1 MSEYA
6 SNRKPVNLQVGRLS
20 SFYLP
25 CYCPKFTQQI
35 ALIIFWDYSYFAL
48 PSAAMTMRHFCFLLF
63 VLFFASCAFDKTT
76 ESTPATTI
84 INQLKS
90 KYAPDKRVA
99 RWFVQ
104 DTLEQG
110 QVVLRGETNLP
121 EAKSDLLEQLQQK
134 GVAYL
139 DSIELLPSA
148 QLAGKVY
155 GLVNVSVANI
165 RSEDKHW
172 GEMASQ
178 VLLGTPLKIMKKV
191 REGWFYVQSPDGYL
205 GYMDQGAL
213 TLLDEAAFR
222 SWQRSPKVVY
232 WKDYGFSTLLP
243 DANSQRI
250 SDLVIGALLRKGVSN
265 DLHTEVIY
273 PDGRTAFIP
282 TRDLQSMEGWLD
294 QASTQPDDLIATAK
308 RFVGR
313 PYLWGGTSGKGM
325 DCSGFTK
332 TVFYLHGMILQR
344 DASQQVHT
352 GTEVKTDST
361 LAGLQKGDFLFFGR
375 ITAEQK
381 EKITHVGIYIGDG
394 LFIHS
399 GDDNP
404 GIRIQS
410 LKPGTPNFA
419 PHRLASLLRT
429 RRLWAEPGQHQ
440 VQLIKDSEFYFSPNL
455 NQ

>member
-1 MSEYA
+1 MRFFSLT
-6 SNRKPVNLQVGRLS
+6 VL
-20 SFYLP
+20 
-25 CYCPKFTQQI
+25 
-35 ALIIFWDYSYFAL
+35 AL
-48 PSAAMTMRHFCFLLF
+48 LLF
-63 VLFFASCAFDKTT
+63 SCAEEKAA
-76 ESTPATTI
+76 ESTPAAAI
-84 INQLKS
+84 IDQLKAE
-90 KYAPDKRVA
+90 YAPDKRVA
-99 RWFVQ
+99 RWFIQ
-104 DTLEQG
+104 DELEQG

-121 EAKSDLLEQLQQK
+121 EAKAALLEQLQQQEIN
-134 GVAYL
+134 YI

-148 QLAGKVY
+148 NLEGKLY

-191 REGWFYVQSPDGYL
+191 REGWYYVQSPDGYL
-205 GYMDQGAL
+205 GYLDQGAI
-213 TLLDEAAFR
+213 TLLDEMAFR
-222 SWQRSPKVVY
+222 SWQQAPKVIY
-232 WKDYGFSTLLP
+232 WKDFGFSTLLP
-243 DANSQRI
+243 DNNSQRI
-250 SDLVIGALLRKGVSN
+250 SDLVIGALLKKGVSN
-265 DLHTEVIY
+265 SQHTEVIY
-273 PDGRTAFIP
+273 PDGRTAFVP
-282 TRDLQSMEGWLD
+282 TQDLETMEGWLD
-294 QASTQPDDLIATAK
+294 QASVEPDDLIATAK

-352 GTEVKTDST
+352 GIEVKTDST

-375 ITAEQK
+375 ITEEQK
-381 EKITHVGIYIGDG
+381 EKITHVGIYMGDG

-419 PHRLASLLRT
+419 PHRLASLMRA
-429 RRLWAEPGQHQ
+429 RRMWAEPGKHD
-440 VQLIKDSEFYFSPNL
+440 VQLIKDSEFYSL
-455 NQ
+455 AVLD

>member
-1 MSEYA
+1 M
-6 SNRKPVNLQVGRLS
+6 R
-20 SFYLP
+20 YLP
-25 CYCPKFTQQI
+25 I
-35 ALIIFWDYSYFAL
+35 IVLIFFFISCTEEK
-48 PSAAMTMRHFCFLLF
+48 AA
-63 VLFFASCAFDKTT
+63 
-76 ESTPATTI
+76 EPTPAAAI
-84 INQLKS
+84 IEQLKTA
-90 KYAPDKRVA
+90 YAPDKRVA
-99 RWFVQ
+99 RWFIQ
-104 DTLEQG
+104 DTLEEG
-110 QVVLRGETNLP
+110 RVVLRGETNLP
-121 EAKSDLLEQLQQK
+121 DAKSALLQQLQQQ
-134 GVAYL
+134 GIAFL
-139 DSIELLPSA
+139 DSIELLPSGNLDG
-148 QLAGKVY
+148 QLY

-178 VLLGTPLKIMKKV
+178 VLLGTPLKILKKV
-191 REGWFYVQSPDGYL
+191 RKGWYYVQSPDGYL

-213 TLLDEAAFR
+213 LLLDETAFNT
-222 SWQRSPKVVY
+222 WQQSPKVIY

-250 SDLVIGALLRKGVSN
+250 SDLVIGALLRRGVS
-265 DLHTEVIY
+265 DSQYTEVIY
-273 PDGRTAFIP
+273 PDGRTAFVP
-282 TRDLQSMEGWLD
+282 TKDVQSMQGWLE
-294 QASTQPDDLIATAK
+294 QASAEPGDLIATAK

-352 GTEVKTDST
+352 GLEVKTDST

-375 ITAEQK
+375 LTEEKK
-381 EKITHVGIYIGDG
+381 EKITHVGIYMGDG

-419 PHRLASLLRT
+419 PHRLASLMRA
-429 RRLWAEPGQHQ
+429 RRMWAEPGKHD
-440 VQLIKDSEFYFSPNL
+440 VGLIKDSEFYSSDIMD
-455 NQ
+455 

>member
-1 MSEYA
+1 MI
-6 SNRKPVNLQVGRLS
+6 RRFL
-20 SFYLP
+20 F
-25 CYCPKFTQQI
+25 F
-35 ALIIFWDYSYFAL
+35 FAL
-48 PSAAMTMRHFCFLLF
+48 LSLF
-63 VLFFASCAFDKTT
+63 ACHTAEVSDTT
-76 ESTPATTI
+76 PGTPI
-84 INQLKS
+84 IEDLRQEF
-90 KYAPDKRVA
+90 APDKRMA

-104 DTLEQG
+104 DAMEHG
-110 QVVLRGETNLP
+110 QLVLRGETNVP
-121 EAKSDLLEQLQQK
+121 EAKGILLSQLEAK
-134 GVAYL
+134 GIPFL
-139 DSIELLPSA
+139 DSIEVLPSSN
-148 QLAGKVY
+148 LEGKLY

-191 REGWFYVQSPDGYL
+191 REGWYYVQSPDGYL
-205 GYMDQGAL
+205 GYLDQGAL
-213 TLLDEAAFR
+213 ILLDETAFQT
-222 SWQRSPKVVY
+222 WQQSPKVIY
-232 WKDYGFSTLLP
+232 WKDFGFSTLLP
-243 DANSQRI
+243 NPNSLRI
-250 SDLVIGALLRKGVSN
+250 SDLVIGALMRKGVS
-265 DLHTEVIY
+265 DGTHTEIIY
-273 PDGRTAFIP
+273 PDGRTAFVP
-282 TRDLQSMEGWLD
+282 TQDVKTMPEWLD
-294 QASTQPDDLIATAK
+294 QASTEPDDIIATAK
-308 RFVGR
+308 KFVGR

-352 GTEVKTDST
+352 GIEIPTDST
-361 LAGLQKGDFLFFGR
+361 LVGLQKGDFLFFGR

-419 PHRLASLLRT
+419 PHRLASLLRA
-429 RRLWAEPGQHQ
+429 RRMWSEPGKHK
-440 VQLIKDSEFYFSPNL
+440 VELIKDSQYYSSSVL
-455 NQ
+455 D

>member
-1 MSEYA
+1 MIMRYFSYT
-6 SNRKPVNLQVGRLS
+6 LL
-20 SFYLP
+20 
-25 CYCPKFTQQI
+25 
-35 ALIIFWDYSYFAL
+35 ALILY
-48 PSAAMTMRHFCFLLF
+48 
-63 VLFFASCAFDKTT
+63 SCAAEKVA
-76 ESTPATTI
+76 EPTPAAAI
-84 INQLKS
+84 IEQLKTE
-90 KYAPDKRVA
+90 YAPDKRVA
-99 RWFVQ
+99 RWFIQ
-104 DTLEQG
+104 DTFEED

-121 EAKSDLLEQLQQK
+121 EAKSALLEQLEQQ
-134 GVAYL
+134 GVTFL
-139 DSIELLPSA
+139 DSIELLPSSNLEG
-148 QLAGKVY
+148 QLY

-178 VLLGTPLKIMKKV
+178 VLLGTPLKILKKV
-191 REGWFYVQSPDGYL
+191 REGWYYVQSPDGYL

-213 TLLDEAAFR
+213 ILLEETAFR
-222 SWQRSPKVVY
+222 SWQRSPKVIY

-243 DANSQRI
+243 NANSQRI
-250 SDLVIGALLRKGVSN
+250 SDLVVGALLKKGVSN
-265 DLHTEVIY
+265 GQYTEVIY
-273 PDGRTAFIP
+273 PDGRTAFVP
-282 TRDLQSMEGWLD
+282 TQDLETMEDWLD
-294 QASTQPDDLIATAK
+294 AASTQPDDLIATAK
-308 RFVGR
+308 KFVGR

-352 GTEVKTDST
+352 GIEVKTDST

-375 ITAEQK
+375 ITEEQK
-381 EKITHVGIYIGDG
+381 EKITHVGIYMGDG

-419 PHRLASLLRT
+419 PHRLASLMRA
-429 RRLWAEPGQHQ
+429 RRMWAEPGKHD
-440 VQLIKDSEFYFSPNL
+440 VGLIKDSEFYSSAVL
-455 NQ
+455 D